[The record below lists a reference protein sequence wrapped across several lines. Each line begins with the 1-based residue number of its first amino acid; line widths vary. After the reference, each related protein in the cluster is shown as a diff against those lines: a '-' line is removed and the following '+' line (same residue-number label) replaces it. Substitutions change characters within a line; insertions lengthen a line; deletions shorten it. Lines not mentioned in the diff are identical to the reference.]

1 MAKGEIKVS
10 RNIEINYLNTDGSY
24 EVLYP
29 KVNLS
34 NVTGSLSATY
44 ISGSISSSNISSIP
58 ASKVTA
64 GTFAGMVEANSSSE
78 SNTTTTQL
86 RNVYFG
92 TTDMT
97 AGSSVLPTGEI
108 YLVYE

>member
-1 MAKGEIKVS
+1 MS

-44 ISGSISSSNISSIP
+44 ISGTISSSNISFIP

-64 GTFAGMVEANSSSE
+64 GTFAGMVEANSGAQLSTSY
-78 SNTTTTQL
+78 TQC
-86 RNVYFG
+86 RNIYFG
-92 TTDMT
+92 ITDMT
-97 AGSSVLPTGEI
+97 PNSSLLPTGEI